1 MNEEPTQRDLEIR
14 AAIDELS
21 EANENVQRMLE
32 EVRRWQQQNPPPAQP
47 RSVRSM
53 AEVEEFECRN
63 EEWHKPYGERM
74 NRYEQAQAQLE
85 AARNKVKSLLPLHY
99 AYEYKGKRY
108 LREGSSY
115 RVEDIGLSS

>member
-1 MNEEPTQRDLEIR
+1 MSEEPTQRDLEIR

-21 EANENVQRMLE
+21 EANENVQRMLD
-32 EVRRWQQQNPPPAQP
+32 EVRRWQQQNPPPAPP

-53 AEVEEFECRN
+53 AEVEEFERRN
-63 EEWHKPYGERM
+63 EEWHKPYGERT

-85 AARNKVKSLLPLHY
+85 AASKKVESVLPQHY

-115 RVEDIGLSS
+115 RVEDIR

>member
-1 MNEEPTQRDLEIR
+1 MNSGPAQRDVEIR

-21 EANENVQRMLE
+21 EANENMQRIIK
-32 EVRRWQQQNPPPAQP
+32 EVEHWQQENPPPAQP
-47 RSVRSM
+47 QSVQSM
-53 AEVEEFECRN
+53 AEVEEFERRN
-63 EEWHKPYGERM
+63 EEWHKPYSERM

-85 AARNKVKSLLPLHY
+85 AASNKVKSLLPQHY

-115 RVEDIGLSS
+115 RVEDIR

>member
-1 MNEEPTQRDLEIR
+1 MSEEPTQRDLEIR
-14 AAIDELS
+14 AAINELS
-21 EANENVQRMLE
+21 EANENMQRVLD
-32 EVRRWQQQNPPPAQP
+32 EVRRWQQQNPPPAPP

-53 AEVEEFECRN
+53 AEVEEFERRN

-85 AARNKVKSLLPLHY
+85 AARNNVNLLLPQHY

-115 RVEDIGLSS
+115 RVEDIR